1 MVDAVVHPVASED
14 EVRFCFSEGAV
25 KALLQVG
32 SGKGMFWF
40 GESAEGFGGK
50 AGRNDFGSMTFE
62 VQGGLQIVDEMSA
75 GGDGIAKKE
84 NAVGG
89 EEDVLGFGDSPN
101 IFEDGD
107 DFWVVFNEGGTV
119 VGCDVVFAEVGFG
132 GFREI
137 FHLVVH
143 GVGRTMVGFKRLPGN
158 AGATG
163 DVDVGSR
170 FLGATVGEENL
181 LMVVAENVVVVG
193 VGELVESEVGHA
205 HRVLLKLR
213 DVGILD
219 GLGKLNREAV
229 GLEPARAWVMT
240 GTALS
245 VFGG

>member
-1 MVDAVVHPVASED
+1 M
-14 EVRFCFSEGAV
+14 
-25 KALLQVG
+25 
-32 SGKGMFWF
+32 
-40 GESAEGFGGK
+40 
-50 AGRNDFGSMTFE
+50 
-62 VQGGLQIVDEMSA
+62 DEMSA

-101 IFEDGD
+101 ILEDGD
-107 DFWVVFNEGGTV
+107 DFGVVLDEGGTV
-119 VGCDVVFAEVGFG
+119 VRCDVVFAEVGFG

-137 FHLVVH
+137 LHLVVH

-181 LMVVAENVVVVG
+181 LMVVAENVVVIG

-205 HRVLLKLR
+205 HRVLLELR

-240 GTALS
+240 GTAVS